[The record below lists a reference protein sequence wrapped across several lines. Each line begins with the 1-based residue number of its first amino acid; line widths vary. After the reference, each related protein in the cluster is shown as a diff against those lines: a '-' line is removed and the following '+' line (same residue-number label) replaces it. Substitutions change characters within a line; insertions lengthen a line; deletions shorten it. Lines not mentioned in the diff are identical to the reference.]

1 MLLFNIVLFL
11 ALLAFIGQGL
21 KDGFIYSLGRIVGA
35 VIGFLAARAWYV
47 GISIIFTPFMP
58 VAWAKVLAFVLIFA
72 LASWLMG
79 LIFKSLDK
87 TYNFL
92 ARLPFMKSANNL
104 LGAFLGLMIGIILI
118 GGIIWIIKTF
128 NLLPFLST
136 YLTNSIIAVWIYKAF
151 TTLLWILL

>member
-1 MLLFNIVLFL
+1 MLFNIVLFL

-21 KDGFIYSLGRIVGA
+21 KDGFIFSLGRITGA
-35 VIGFLAARAWYV
+35 VIGFLAARAWYAGLSV
-47 GISIIFTPFMP
+47 VFAPFMP
-58 VAWAKVLAFVLIFA
+58 ATWAKVVAFVLIFA
-72 LASWLMG
+72 LASWAMG

-92 ARLPFMKSANNL
+92 ARLPLMKSANNL
-104 LGAFLGLMIGIILI
+104 LGAFLGLIVGIIII

-136 YLTNSIIAVWIYKAF
+136 YLTNSIVAIWIHKAF
-151 TTLLWILL
+151 TSLLWILL